1 MICIIIPLFWATH
14 FVLTASCVMRKS
26 LSMIFLSGRGLTMW
40 KDVSI
45 LMLLSICYIPSLK
58 SVNNISSP
66 ALQKKVLLSIY
77 RYSCHLKKMLVN
89 MVCCMLSF
97 LWLMRQHFST
107 FAPFFLNT
115 GASSHL
121 LFPLG
126 PLLIRVILP
135 VSYLILI
142 YQFNAYP
149 DVTHLLTSFWKADL
163 YL

>member
-1 MICIIIPLFWATH
+1 
-14 FVLTASCVMRKS
+14 
-26 LSMIFLSGRGLTMW
+26 
-40 KDVSI
+40 
-45 LMLLSICYIPSLK
+45 
-58 SVNNISSP
+58 
-66 ALQKKVLLSIY
+66 
-77 RYSCHLKKMLVN
+77 
-89 MVCCMLSF
+89 
-97 LWLMRQHFST
+97 MRQHFST

-149 DVTHLLTSFWKADL
+149 DVTTFLPHSERQTYNYNQLLLIYSLKKNFPLLLSLISLGQPHPIQWVL
-163 YL
+163 VGLF